1 MKQFKCDCG
10 AVVYFDNTVCLAC
23 GKILGFAPDLR
34 AIVALSAADDGGFT
48 VAAAHGARYRQC
60 QNYLEHDVCNW
71 LVRAD
76 EQHELCLACR
86 LNDVIP
92 DLSLP
97 ANREKWA
104 RVEAAK
110 RRLVFSLLQLSLP
123 VIPKSENA
131 EIGLAFDIM
140 ADAPGMHVFTGHD
153 NGIITLNLAEADP
166 LQREQTRLAMSERY
180 RTLLGHMR
188 HESGH
193 YYWDR
198 LIQGS
203 EHLQK
208 FRELFGDERRDYAE
222 ALKAHYESPVVDWA
236 NNFVSA
242 YASSHPWEDWAE
254 TFAHYLHMVDTLET
268 AEAFGVRL
276 SKGPLS
282 AEVDFELL
290 LAQFVELT
298 VVLNALNRSMGQND
312 AYPFAIVAQ
321 VKQKLAFVHEVIS
334 APRAV
339 RAAA

>member
-23 GKILGFAPDLR
+23 RKMLGFAPDRR
-34 AIVALSAADDGGFT
+34 AIVALSAVTGDAGS
-48 VAAAHGARYRQC
+48 ALSAHGARYRQC
-60 QNYLEHDVCNW
+60 SNYSQHDVCNW
-71 LVRAD
+71 LVPAD
-76 EQHELCLACR
+76 EPHELCLACR

-140 ADAPGMHVFTGHD
+140 ADTPGMHVFTGHD
-153 NGIITLNLAEADP
+153 NGLITLNLAEADP

-198 LIQGS
+198 LIQNS
-203 EHLQK
+203 AHLAR

-222 ALKAHYESPVVDWA
+222 ALKAHYDSPPVEWSNA
-236 NNFVSA
+236 FVSA

-254 TFAHYLHMVDTLET
+254 SFAHYLHMVDALET
-268 AEAFGVRL
+268 AQSFGVQL
-276 SKGPLS
+276 SMGPLS
-282 AEVDFELL
+282 ADGDFDQLM
-290 LAQFVELT
+290 AQFLELT
-298 VVLNALNRSMGQND
+298 VVLNALNRSMGQAD
-312 AYPFAIVAQ
+312 AYPFAIVDA
-321 VKQKLAFVHEVIS
+321 VKQKLAFVHEVVN
-334 APRAV
+334 APREV